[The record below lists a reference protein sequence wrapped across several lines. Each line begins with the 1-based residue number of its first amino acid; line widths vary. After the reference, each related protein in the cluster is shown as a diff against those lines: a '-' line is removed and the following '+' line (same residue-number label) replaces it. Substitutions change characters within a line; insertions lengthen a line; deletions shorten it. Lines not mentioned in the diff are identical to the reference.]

1 MRQSTPSARAARLA
15 MALASGPSA
24 CALIYAANYQLCEAL
39 RLCRYFRALLRR
51 AVSRGIGTALA
62 PLGLKNGIDSLKK
75 PATQLTRT
83 RSRQRWPGKRPWRQ
97 RSTPSRRRKISSV
110 YVVLSFESSSCG
122 ELLKWTGSTS
132 APAAPLGAVPSD
144 AAGSAPAAAAARTH
158 VADTFGASRAGPM
171 KHDGSRRGS
180 PAPAGSPATQL

>member
-1 MRQSTPSARAARLA
+1 MSS
-15 MALASGPSA
+15 SGSSPGSKLDGASA
-24 CALIYAANYQLCEAL
+24 CERPSPAEHSESQQQFSQA
-39 RLCRYFRALLRR
+39 
-51 AVSRGIGTALA
+51 
-62 PLGLKNGIDSLKK
+62 KN
-75 PATQLTRT
+75 
-83 RSRQRWPGKRPWRQ
+83 
-97 RSTPSRRRKISSV
+97 ISSV

-180 PAPAGSPATQL
+180 PAPAYNQERQP